1 MCCALTEEYVQRC
14 AAHLM
19 APSDQL
25 HVFESVRRRMERCF
39 QESFSEHV
47 ELHMYG
53 SSAAELATAASD
65 VDLSVS
71 NPHFARL
78 FGAISGCDE
87 QRKDAQKRQKRA
99 IVSTVAA
106 CLQRAGYV
114 GIVQV
119 AHARVP
125 VVKLIDPR
133 AGSSWT
139 ADGSVS
145 CDVCINNV
153 IGVANSALLRE
164 YACCD
169 ERCRKLMFLVKA
181 RLAVLAQSA
190 MATECATGRGF
201 RGSGSDCVARAMPLG
216 WVGWVWVAVW
226 AVQHTFVPGVGST

>member
-1 MCCALTEEYVQRC
+1 
-14 AAHLM
+14 
-19 APSDQL
+19 
-25 HVFESVRRRMERCF
+25 
-39 QESFSEHV
+39 
-47 ELHMYG
+47 
-53 SSAAELATAASD
+53 
-65 VDLSVS
+65 
-71 NPHFARL
+71 
-78 FGAISGCDE
+78 
-87 QRKDAQKRQKRA
+87 
-99 IVSTVAA
+99 
-106 CLQRAGYV
+106 
-114 GIVQV
+114 
-119 AHARVP
+119 
-125 VVKLIDPR
+125 VKLIDPR

-216 WVGWVWVAVW
+216 WLGWVWVAVW
-226 AVQHTFVPGVGST
+226 AVQHPFVPGVGST